1 MSCLMYGIEELGR
14 WCRGRKNRRR
24 REEGG
29 GDACRLHVL
38 VATTSVCVPSPPC
51 LARWPSPSLTPDR
64 IASHRTMAA
73 SPALS
78 PFVASPQ
85 HPAVSSPAG
94 FGFHARQASL
104 GAALTP
110 AGFNNAPSPATI
122 FLQHGSHTPGAG
134 TGIARPPHLLG
145 GTSGA
150 AAPSRPAP
158 SQAGS
163 GMSSSF
169 GVTAMDA
176 PNEARRLIRLLVETE
191 GQGRLSL
198 VRIAREVEGLQREV

>member
-1 MSCLMYGIEELGR
+1 MRCPTRACTCR
-14 WCRGRKNRRR
+14 WRHRCSG
-24 REEGG
+24 
-29 GDACRLHVL
+29 
-38 VATTSVCVPSPPC
+38 VPSPVC
-51 LARWPSPSLTPDR
+51 ALSPPAIPEIGSHR
-64 IASHRTMAA
+64 IAQHSTMAA

-85 HPAVSSPAG
+85 HPTVSSPAG

-104 GAALTP
+104 SAALTP

-122 FLQHGSHTPGAG
+122 FLQHGSHTPGASA
-134 TGIARPPHLLG
+134 GIALPPHLLG
-145 GTSGA
+145 GAGA

-198 VRIAREVEGLQREV
+198 VRIAREVEGLQQEV